1 VNLLL
6 FVLCVAFISGLRGA
20 KHREV
25 PARPVTLVLICTVV
39 AVAYLSQ
46 RVI

>member
-6 FVLCVAFISGLRGA
+6 IVLCVAFVSGLRSSG
-20 KHREV
+20 RQL
-25 PARPVTLVLICTVV
+25 PLRPIPLVLICTVV
-39 AVAYLSQ
+39 ALAYLSR

>member
-1 VNLLL
+1 VKLLL

-20 KHREV
+20 KQPEL
-25 PARPVTLVLICTVV
+25 PARPVTLALMCTVV
-39 AVAYLSQ
+39 ALAYLSQ